1 MLSLLKIQIEEIA
14 ERVRCCEEE
23 LLKEYNRT
31 REKLVLEVFIAKLSF
46 RRRHSSVKLLRKFKI
61 FSLNQNGKHIWT

>member
-46 RRRHSSVKLLRKFKI
+46 RRRHS
-61 FSLNQNGKHIWT
+61 